1 LNSFLGDNSFNI
13 NNNINNGNNES
24 TEMTTNSNTNTIFSD
39 EDFKIPS
46 NKFVEE
52 LEVLEKK
59 TIVMSSEE
67 PSLAR
72 MSLFRQFDP
81 LVQMNNDLINKTK
94 NISFNEFNDNLM
106 TETND
111 INDINGINT
120 SSNEST
126 TLMNFNSPL
135 IVPNISANNHS
146 IQINVNK
153 NDPLFQTI
161 DNKNSDQLSNA
172 LQTKELLFQEKLIEK
187 ERQIFQ
193 LEEKLNVVNSKSE
206 KYEFLLNLLH
216 NLNQEMAEIASQ
228 LIESIIAEK
237 NELIDRCNQMTA
249 ERTQALEDVNSVEKS
264 FYEVH
269 NRYDKVRTALE
280 ESKQREMQLNQQ
292 CIELLDQ
299 LNEKEQMYELLK
311 AKAEEKIEK

>member
-1 LNSFLGDNSFNI
+1 LNYILGDNSFNI
-13 NNNINNGNNES
+13 NNNRNNGNNE

-39 EDFKIPS
+39 EDFKIPG

-67 PSLAR
+67 QSLAR

-94 NISFNEFNDNLM
+94 NISFNEFNEILM

-111 INDINGINT
+111 INI

-146 IQINVNK
+146 FQKNVK
-153 NDPLFQTI
+153 NDSLFQTN
-161 DNKNSDQLSNA
+161 DKNSDQLSNA
-172 LQTKELLFQEKLIEK
+172 LQTQELLFQEKLIEK

-206 KYEFLLNLLH
+206 KYELLLNLLH

-292 CIELLDQ
+292 YIELMDQ

>member
-1 LNSFLGDNSFNI
+1 
-13 NNNINNGNNES
+13 
-24 TEMTTNSNTNTIFSD
+24 MTTNAIFSD
-39 EDFKIPS
+39 EDFKIPG

-59 TIVMSSEE
+59 IVMSSEEVCRE

-81 LVQMNNDLINKTK
+81 LVQMNNELINKTK
-94 NISFNEFNDNLM
+94 NISFNELNEILK

-111 INDINGINT
+111 INI
-120 SSNEST
+120 SSNESP

-146 IQINVNK
+146 IQITVNK
-153 NDPLFQTI
+153 NDSLFQTN
-161 DNKNSDQLSNA
+161 DNKNCDQLSNA
-172 LQTKELLFQEKLIEK
+172 LQTQELLFQEKLIEK

-193 LEEKLNVVNSKSE
+193 LEEKLNIANSKSE

-216 NLNQEMAEIASQ
+216 DLNQEMAEIASE

-237 NELIDRCNQMTA
+237 NELIERCNQMTA

-292 CIELLDQ
+292 YLELMDQ